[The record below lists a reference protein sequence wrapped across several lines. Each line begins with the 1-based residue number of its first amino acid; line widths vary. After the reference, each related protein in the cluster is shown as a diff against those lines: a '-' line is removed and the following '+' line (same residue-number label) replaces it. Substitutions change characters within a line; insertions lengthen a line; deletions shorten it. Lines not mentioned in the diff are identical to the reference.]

1 MKQDRPIRILLV
13 EDSLADALLVMRR
26 FEAELGSLDP
36 IEVERAMTLE
46 QAVRHLQNQPPVDVI
61 LLDLTLPDSAGT
73 ETVYRLRQAEPWVPI
88 VVYASIGEVGLP
100 LRALQAGAQDFLAKG
115 DFECG
120 SLIDRIRSTIERTR
134 IFTEAQRHRIEIEGA
149 ERIQNLGVLGVGAA
163 LGFNQLI
170 GAVLDHT
177 HEVMSEL
184 ADFPS
189 RSRAMLH
196 LLETRKAA
204 LRAIELAAHL
214 REYARPDRA
223 VAQQLHISEFVR
235 GERPQLEMITGSGIE
250 LDFALEHPDPP
261 VSMNPLELRQV
272 LFNLVIN
279 ASEAIRPGTGR
290 IAIDTGELWADAEL
304 LATGHGAPDLREGRY
319 AQLSVRDSGRRL
331 DSDALARLFDPLLT
345 LKVPG
350 RTLGLAPALGAVRRH
365 GGWIRADRDREDG
378 TRFQVLIPVAA

>member
-1 MKQDRPIRILLV
+1 MQERPIRILLV

-36 IEVERAMTLE
+36 IDVERATTLE
-46 QAVRHLQNQPPVDVI
+46 QAVRHLQNQPPVDVV

-100 LRALQAGAQDFLAKG
+100 LRALQAGAQDFLGKG

-120 SLIDRIRSTIERTR
+120 SLIDRIRSAIERTR
-134 IFTEAQRHRIEIEGA
+134 LFGETQRLQRELESA

-184 ADFPS
+184 ADFPQ

-214 REYARPDRA
+214 RDYARPDSA
-223 VAQQLHISEFVR
+223 KPQHLHISEFVR
-235 GERPQLEMITGSGIE
+235 AERPQLEMIAGTGIE
-250 LDFALEHPDPP
+250 LDCALAQPDPP

-304 LATGHGAPDLREGRY
+304 LASGHGARDLREGRY
-319 AQLSVRDSGRRL
+319 ALLSVGDSGRRL
-331 DSDALARLFDPLLT
+331 DNEALSRLFDPLLT
-345 LKVPG
+345 TKATG
-350 RTLGLAPALGAVRRH
+350 RMLGLAPALGAVRRH
-365 GGWIRADRDREDG
+365 GGWIGALHDPVVDG
-378 TRFQVLIPVAA
+378 TRFQVLFPVAA

>member
-1 MKQDRPIRILLV
+1 MQEGPIRILLV

-26 FEAELGSLDP
+26 LEAELGSLDP
-36 IEVERAMTLE
+36 IEVERATTLE
-46 QAVRHLQNQPPVDVI
+46 QAVRHLQNQPPVDVV
-61 LLDLTLPDSAGT
+61 LLDLTLPDSTGT
-73 ETVYRLRQAEPWVPI
+73 ETVYRLRQAEAWVPI
-88 VVYASIGEVGLP
+88 VVYASAGAVGLP

-120 SLIDRIRSTIERTR
+120 SLIDRIRSAIERKRMFVETQR
-134 IFTEAQRHRIEIEGA
+134 LQSDLEEAD
-149 ERIQNLGVLGVGAA
+149 RIQNLGVLGVGAA

-184 ADFPS
+184 TDFPN

-196 LLETRKAA
+196 LLETRTAA

-214 REYARPDRA
+214 RDYARPDRA
-223 VAQQLHISEFVR
+223 LSQQLHISEFVR
-235 GERPQLEMITGSGIE
+235 AERPRLEMIVGTGIE
-250 LDFALEHPDPP
+250 LDCALERPDPP
-261 VSMNPLELRQV
+261 VSLNPLELRQV

-290 IAIDTGELWADAEL
+290 ISIDTGDLWADAEL

-319 AQLSVRDSGRRL
+319 ALLSVRDSGRPL
-331 DSDALARLFDPLLT
+331 DAHSLARLFDPLHPSRG
-345 LKVPG
+345 PG
-350 RTLGLAPALGAVRRH
+350 RALGLAPALGTVRRH
-365 GGWIRADRDREDG
+365 GGWIGAERDPDEG
-378 TRFQVLIPVAA
+378 TRFRVLFPIAA